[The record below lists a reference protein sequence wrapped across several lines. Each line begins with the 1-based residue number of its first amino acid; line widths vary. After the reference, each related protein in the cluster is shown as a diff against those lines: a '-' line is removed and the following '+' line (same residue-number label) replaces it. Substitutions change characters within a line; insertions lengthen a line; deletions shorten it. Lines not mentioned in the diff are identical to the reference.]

1 MEQMERLSNMDVFT
15 MEHYREELSRG
26 LSGFAAK
33 LSFMQSKE
41 VKMAKEV
48 LEVVDVIIDVLGPQ
62 ATAED
67 LIAMD
72 RLQRLKVATNANKTL
87 EDIAIMVSQITNM
100 DVMQK
105 TLRKRRLE
113 GKPIPSDPEAMQ
125 AAVKKDA
132 MTVLSKSQKEMLKS
146 RQVDAARRMARRKQ
160 K

>member
-1 MEQMERLSNMDVFT
+1 
-15 MEHYREELSRG
+15 
-26 LSGFAAK
+26 
-33 LSFMQSKE
+33 
-41 VKMAKEV
+41 MAKEV